1 MADVA
6 LEAFQRVSLTFCA
19 DLHATVLEVAYP
31 PVKTFD
37 GCQPIHV
44 EAEADT
50 VHVAKGKKVVSFD
63 MKRAAPSDAELL
75 AVMLGPTGNLRA
87 PTWRKGRTL
96 VVGFDEATYTKVLKL

>member
-1 MADVA
+1 MTCGKTQGFLAERKVA
-6 LEAFQRVSLTFCA
+6 VTEQVN
-19 DLHATVLEVAYP
+19 ATKNRLGPKDAVRLAR
-31 PVKTFD
+31 D
-37 GCQPIHV
+37 
-44 EAEADT
+44 ADT